1 MKRFN
6 TRSFDRWHARGG
18 PTLLAWIAA
27 FVLGGSPGG
36 VEAQGAPGKP
46 AAKGPAAVS
55 SPISNWEDLIPPGWD
70 PAKLIGAENLAR
82 VPEGSVQEVQL
93 MQRMREVWDN
103 APTRAELQGAA
114 VRIPGYVVPLDGAA
128 GSLSE
133 FLLVPYFGA
142 CIHSPPP
149 PANQIIHVRLSK
161 PQALR
166 SMDAVWV
173 SGTLRNTRQ
182 NSAMGI
188 SGYSVDA
195 RVVEPYKA
203 GGR

>member
-1 MKRFN
+1 MSLCAALLISAPLLSWAQTAANPSAPKG
-6 TRSFDRWHARGG
+6 SARA
-18 PTLLAWIAA
+18 T
-27 FVLGGSPGG
+27 
-36 VEAQGAPGKP
+36 
-46 AAKGPAAVS
+46 

-70 PAKLIGAENLAR
+70 PVKLVGTENMAR

-103 APTRAELQGAA
+103 APTRADLQGAA

-173 SGTLRNTRQ
+173 SGALRNTRQ
-182 NSAMGI
+182 NSAMGM
-188 SGYSVDA
+188 SGYAVEA
-195 RVVEPYKA
+195 RAVEPYKP

>member
-1 MKRFN
+1 MTQFLVLRFLRLCICS
-6 TRSFDRWHARGG
+6 RSC
-18 PTLLAWIAA
+18 LLVCLATVAM
-27 FVLGGSPGG
+27 VGSPDLIW
-36 VEAQGAPGKP
+36 AQTAPGKSP
-46 AAKGPAAVS
+46 AKGTAALP
-55 SPISNWEDLIPPGWD
+55 SPISSWEDLIPPGWD
-70 PAKLIGAENLAR
+70 PVKLVGTENMAR

-103 APTRAELQGAA
+103 APTRSELQGAA
-114 VRIPGYVVPLDGAA
+114 VRIPGYVVPLDGSA

-149 PANQIIHVRLSK
+149 PANQIIHVRLAK

-173 SGTLRNTRQ
+173 SGTLRIARQ
-182 NSAMGI
+182 NSSMGM
-188 SGYSVDA
+188 SGYAVEA
-195 RVVEPYKA
+195 RAVEPYKA
-203 GGR
+203 TGR